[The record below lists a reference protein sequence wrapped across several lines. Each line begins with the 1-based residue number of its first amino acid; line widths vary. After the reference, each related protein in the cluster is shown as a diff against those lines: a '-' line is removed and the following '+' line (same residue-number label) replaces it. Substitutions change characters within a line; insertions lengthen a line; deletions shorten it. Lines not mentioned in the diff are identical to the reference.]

1 LTLYEDIDIYTSL
14 TRARFEELFRST
26 PEPVEKVL
34 RDSKLDKSSDHE
46 IVLVGGSIRISR
58 IVKLP
63 ARNPTRESTL
73 MRAVAYGAAIQAAIL
88 SGNTSEKTQDLL
100 LLDVAPPSV
109 GTETADRP
117 HQAEYRCTNGKIF
130 LTYSDNQFR
139 RPHSS
144 LRG

>member
-1 LTLYEDIDIYTSL
+1 MPSAPFLQPSRLRPRLTLYEDIDIYTSL

-46 IVLVGGSIRISR
+46 IVLVGDSTRISH

-73 MRAVAYGAAIQAAIL
+73 MRAVAFGERAHPLQ
-88 SGNTSEKTQDLL
+88 GLL
-100 LLDVAPPSV
+100 
-109 GTETADRP
+109 
-117 HQAEYRCTNGKIF
+117 I
-130 LTYSDNQFR
+130 R
-139 RPHSS
+139 R
-144 LRG
+144 RG